1 MSGLA
6 ATLARRGLR
15 LRFTRALPVLSPRL
29 KRRLVVLGVLSLV
42 LAAGYH
48 FWLRDSSL
56 VAVDEVKISGLTTAD
71 AARVRMALD
80 TAAKDM
86 TTLHIDHDR
95 LERAVEGYPVVRA
108 LEVTPEFPHGLR
120 VRVVEHVPA
129 AMAVADT
136 GQVAVAGDGT
146 ILRGL
151 PVEGELPTVA
161 VDGILGN
168 DRLRDADALA
178 AAAVAGAAPGV
189 LRTRIVEIG
198 KRPDQGL
205 VAELADGPE
214 LIFGS
219 PTQLRAK
226 WAAAARVL
234 ADPEAKGASYIDLR
248 IAGRPAAGGLP
259 AETVTPVA
267 PAGMEPPQT
276 ADARGG
282 GGGHGR
288 PECRGGH
295 RRARAPGRSGDGAPD
310 RSGDGPARRGSH
322 AHGTHHADGSHHS
335 RGRAH
340 GSAHHAHARDHGRR
354 GGGCGGAGGTVI
366 RPSTHARRL
375 AQDSTFARGFACTN
389 CCDVG

>member
-6 ATLARRGLR
+6 ATLARRGRGLR
-15 LRFTRALPVLSPRL
+15 LTRALPVLSPRL
-29 KRRLVVLGVLSLV
+29 RRRLVVLGVLSLV
-42 LAAGYH
+42 LATGYQ

-80 TAAKDM
+80 TAAKEM
-86 TTLHIDHDR
+86 TTLHVDQDR

-108 LEVTPEFPHGLR
+108 LEVTPDFPDGLR

-129 AMAVADT
+129 AMAVADS

-161 VDGILGN
+161 VDGILGS

-189 LRTRIVEIG
+189 LRGRIEEIA

-214 LIFGS
+214 LIFGT
-219 PTQLRAK
+219 PNQLRAK

-267 PAGMEPPQT
+267 PAGTEPPQT
-276 ADARGG
+276 ATPEAAGTTPADPSAAAAAGEPAPPVEDPAAPLPPEEGTPTDPTAPVAPTTSEPAPTAPHTTETPETTGG
-282 GGGHGR
+282 V
-288 PECRGGH
+288 E
-295 RRARAPGRSGDGAPD
+295 
-310 RSGDGPARRGSH
+310 
-322 AHGTHHADGSHHS
+322 
-335 RGRAH
+335 
-340 GSAHHAHARDHGRR
+340 
-354 GGGCGGAGGTVI
+354 GGAAAPAV
-366 RPSTHARRL
+366 P
-375 AQDSTFARGFACTN
+375 
-389 CCDVG
+389 

>member
-29 KRRLVVLGVLSLV
+29 RRRLVVLGVLSLV
-42 LAAGYH
+42 LAGGYQ

-86 TTLHIDHDR
+86 TTLHVDHDR
-95 LERAVEGYPVVRA
+95 LERAVEAYPVVRA

-129 AMAVADT
+129 AMAVADS

-151 PVEGELPTVA
+151 PVEGDLPTVA

-189 LRTRIVEIG
+189 LRTRIEEIG

-205 VAELADGPE
+205 VAALADGPE

-234 ADPEAKGASYIDLR
+234 ADPEARGASYIDLR

-276 ADARGG
+276 ATPDAAGAATADPSAAAATGEPALPVDPATGLPTDPATGLPAEEATPTVPTTPTAPTTPEAAPTVPPTTPTPETTGG
-282 GGGHGR
+282 V
-288 PECRGGH
+288 E
-295 RRARAPGRSGDGAPD
+295 
-310 RSGDGPARRGSH
+310 
-322 AHGTHHADGSHHS
+322 
-335 RGRAH
+335 
-340 GSAHHAHARDHGRR
+340 
-354 GGGCGGAGGTVI
+354 GGAAAPVV
-366 RPSTHARRL
+366 P
-375 AQDSTFARGFACTN
+375 
-389 CCDVG
+389 